1 MLGTKVEVEGWY
13 SISMISETLVQ
24 LFDKNLSVVNITA
37 LFKFFHPIQL
47 SQSEWKPDFGL
58 PEFVPNWGATVT
70 GARNFLIAY
79 NINVLSTKEQAHRI
93 ALNIREQGRGK
104 EQVRAKMSISFID
117 REGNIVTW
125 IDKDML

>member
-1 MLGTKVEVEGWY
+1 M
-13 SISMISETLVQ
+13 
-24 LFDKNLSVVNITA
+24 
-37 LFKFFHPIQL
+37 
-47 SQSEWKPDFGL
+47 
-58 PEFVPNWGATVT
+58 T

-125 IDKDML
+125 IDIDML